1 MHVYDKNQDHQEQ
14 YKNFKNQDY
23 MWCIYMAAMHIARTR
38 MIASYTIKKNLNLI
52 FVKVKNQ
59 LQMFDYIVYL
69 LLCLVMI
76 WRYKSEVLKGN

>member
-1 MHVYDKNQDHQEQ
+1 
-14 YKNFKNQDY
+14 
-23 MWCIYMAAMHIARTR
+23 MHIARTR
-38 MIASYTIKKNLNLI
+38 TIASYTIKKNLNLI

-76 WRYKSEVLKGN
+76 